1 MNTSFTQEA
10 IGIFASDPVAI
21 KESPGA
27 EYDYGVKVQYTAPG
41 KWWNWLWNKIT
52 AWFNA
57 SLSDKQ
63 YMVTEMTNVLT
74 DAGITP
80 DANDSHQLTKSVQ
93 TIAYRYAQEHDEETV
108 TVGGVTRPV
117 NRPYVDGS
125 VIVLPDTE
133 LL

>member
-1 MNTSFTQEA
+1 MVTSFAQEA
-10 IGIFASDPVAI
+10 IGIFASDEAAV

-27 EYDYGVKVQYTAPG
+27 EYDNGVKVQYTAPG

-52 AWFNA
+52 GWFNA

-63 YMVTEMTNVLT
+63 SIVTEMSNVLS
-74 DAGITP
+74 DAVITP
-80 DANDSHQLTKSVQ
+80 DAGNSHQLTESVKA
-93 TIAYRYAQEHDEETV
+93 IAYKHAQQHDEATTTE
-108 TVGGVTRPV
+108 GGVERPV
-117 NRPYVDGS
+117 NKPYVSGR

>member
-10 IGIFASDPVAI
+10 IGVFASDPTAV

-27 EYDYGVKVQYTAPG
+27 EYDNGVKVQYTAPG

-52 AWFNA
+52 AWFND

-63 YMVTEMTNVLT
+63 SMVTEMSNVLA
-74 DAGITP
+74 DALITP
-80 DANDSHQLTKSVQ
+80 DATDNQQLAKSVE
-93 TIAYRYAQEHDEETV
+93 TIAYRHALQHDEATTV
-108 TVGGVTRPV
+108 DGGVTRPV
-117 NRPYVDGS
+117 NRPYVSGS

>member
-1 MNTSFTQEA
+1 MVTSFVQEA
-10 IGIFASDPVAI
+10 IGVFASDEAAV

-27 EYDYGVKVQYTAPG
+27 EYDNGVKVQYTAPG

-52 AWFNA
+52 GWFNA

-63 YMVTEMTNVLT
+63 SMVTEMSNVLS
-74 DAGITP
+74 DAVITP
-80 DANDSHQLTKSVQ
+80 DATDSAQLAKG
-93 TIAYRYAQEHDEETV
+93 IEAIIYRHARQHDEATTTE
-108 TVGGVTRPV
+108 GGVERPV
-117 NRPYVDGS
+117 NRPYVSGG

>member
-1 MNTSFTQEA
+1 MVTSFVQEA
-10 IGIFASDPVAI
+10 IGVFASDEAAV

-27 EYDYGVKVQYTAPG
+27 EYDNGVKVQYTAPG

-52 AWFNA
+52 GWFNA

-63 YMVTEMTNVLT
+63 SMVTEMSNVLS
-74 DAGITP
+74 DAVIIP
-80 DANDSHQLTKSVQ
+80 DAADNQQLAKSVE
-93 TIAYRYAQEHDEETV
+93 TIAYRHALQHDEAT
-108 TVGGVTRPV
+108 TIDGGVTRPV
-117 NRPYVDGS
+117 NRPYVSGS

>member
-1 MNTSFTQEA
+1 MDTSFTQEA
-10 IGIFASDPVAI
+10 IGIFASDPSAV

-27 EYDYGVKVQYTAPG
+27 EYDNGVKVQYTAPG

-57 SLSDKQ
+57 SLFDKQ

-80 DANDSHQLTKSVQ
+80 DANDSHQLIKSVRA
-93 TIAYRYAQEHDEETV
+93 IAYRYAQEHDEETV
-108 TVGGVTRPV
+108 TEGGVTRPV
-117 NRPYVDGS
+117 NRPYVSGT

>member
-10 IGIFASDPVAI
+10 IGIFASDPAAT
-21 KESPGA
+21 KESPGT
-27 EYDYGVKVQYTAPG
+27 EYDYGVKVQFTAPG

-57 SLSDKQ
+57 SLADKQ
-63 YMVTEMTNVLT
+63 YLVTEVTNVLT
-74 DAGITP
+74 DAEVTP
-80 DANDSHQLTKSVQ
+80 DAENEHQLTESVQ
-93 TIAYRYAQEHDEETV
+93 KIAYRYAQQHDEATV

-117 NRPYVDGS
+117 NRPYVSGG
-125 VIVLPDTE
+125 VIFLPDTE

>member
-10 IGIFASDPVAI
+10 IGIFASDPAAI

-27 EYDYGVKVQYTAPG
+27 EYDNGVKVQYTAPG

-63 YMVTEMTNVLT
+63 YMVL
-74 DAGITP
+74 
-80 DANDSHQLTKSVQ
+80 K
-93 TIAYRYAQEHDEETV
+93 
-108 TVGGVTRPV
+108 
-117 NRPYVDGS
+117 
-125 VIVLPDTE
+125 
-133 LL
+133 

>member
-1 MNTSFTQEA
+1 MVTSFTQEV
-10 IGIFASDPVAI
+10 IGIFASDEAAV

-27 EYDYGVKVQYTAPG
+27 EYDNGVKVQYTAPG

-52 AWFNA
+52 GWFNA

-63 YMVTEMTNVLT
+63 SIVTEMSNVLS
-74 DAGITP
+74 DAVITP
-80 DANDSHQLTKSVQ
+80 DASDSYQVAKSIE
-93 TIAYRYAQEHDEETV
+93 TIAYRHARQHDEATT
-108 TVGGVTRPV
+108 TVGGIERPV
-117 NRPYVDGS
+117 NRPYVSGS

>member
-1 MNTSFTQEA
+1 MVTSFTQEA
-10 IGIFASDPVAI
+10 IGIFASDEAAV

-27 EYDYGVKVQYTAPG
+27 EYDNGVKVQYTAPG

-52 AWFNA
+52 GWFNT

-63 YMVTEMTNVLT
+63 SIVTEMSNVLS
-74 DAGITP
+74 DAAIAP
-80 DANDSHQLTKSVQ
+80 DASDSHQVAKSIE
-93 TIAYRYAQEHDEETV
+93 TIAYRHARQHDEATTIE
-108 TVGGVTRPV
+108 GGIERPV
-117 NRPYVDGS
+117 NKPYVSGS